1 MSTDGSRIGL
11 TDASRVSLTRTRLAW
26 SSSEPVSHTVLTM
39 YDYTTHQSSWPRS
52 HATTGTAWQASRRR
66 TDSGSSDGLRFVT
79 AIRILWTALCCLVYS
94 AISLFVQLV
103 LFVLALVILPVLLL
117 VGVALIGLVIHAI
130 GFLFPPS

>member
-1 MSTDGSRIGL
+1 MITQRTSHRGREATRQQERLGKLVEDGR
-11 TDASRVSLTRTRLAW
+11 
-26 SSSEPVSHTVLTM
+26 
-39 YDYTTHQSSWPRS
+39 
-52 HATTGTAWQASRRR
+52 
-66 TDSGSSDGLRFVT
+66 LRFVT

>member
-1 MSTDGSRIGL
+1 
-11 TDASRVSLTRTRLAW
+11 
-26 SSSEPVSHTVLTM
+26 
-39 YDYTTHQSSWPRS
+39 
-52 HATTGTAWQASRRR
+52 
-66 TDSGSSDGLRFVT
+66 
-79 AIRILWTALCCLVYS
+79 LCCLVYS